1 MNPTPPPAARILI
14 VEDEGDLRD
23 SMIDYLELE
32 GFRVDGASTLVAAT
46 TRIQTQRYDIVIIDL
61 GLPDGDGLQWLRDS
75 GSLQGAGVIITT
87 ARGALEERVRGVETG
102 ADVYLVKPVPL
113 AELAA
118 LTRRMATRLVQPAAH
133 ESARPWQLHAI
144 NWTLVAPSGAA
155 LRLTHSERIVVSQ
168 LAAMPGKTIS
178 RIALSVALGHDAS
191 SPSDL
196 RRLEIL
202 VHRLRSK
209 VKAQTGESLP
219 LETAHGHGYA
229 FIEEIVVVS
238 RASQSG
244 AV

>member
-46 TRIQTQRYDIVIIDL
+46 TRIQTQRYDIVILDL
-61 GLPDGDGLQWLRDS
+61 GLPDGDGLQWLGDS

-133 ESARPWQLHAI
+133 ESDRPWQLHAI